1 VHYKRVPIRI
11 AVYFS
16 KLHFITHSITFGVSH
31 SEMPSHLLINRFKF
45 AAVATIDTEK
55 VHHNSRVVID
65 YCWEVGVVEDQN
77 PALSHFVTVL
87 NREQ

>member
-31 SEMPSHLLINRFKF
+31 SEMPSHLLIETHCHLNKG
-45 AAVATIDTEK
+45 VQSIDILFYFILFLQIINK
-55 VHHNSRVVID
+55 IANKII
-65 YCWEVGVVEDQN
+65 
-77 PALSHFVTVL
+77 VL
-87 NREQ
+87 IKIY